1 MSGQRKDDHLH
12 LAAGQQRQLHRT
24 PAPTDWDDVRLLH
37 EALAGIE
44 AEDVDLSVTLP
55 WAGEHGP
62 VRWPVPFYLNGMTGG
77 SQHTGAVNAALGE
90 AAAATGLPIATGSM
104 SMYLKDPST
113 LPSFRVLREANPEG
127 FVMANLSAEATPDQ
141 ARRVVEALGAD
152 ALQIHINAVQETVM
166 PEGAR
171 GFSAWCDGIAALA
184 DQLPVPVVVKE
195 VGCGM
200 TRTTLAKLA
209 RAGVQLVDVAG
220 RGGTDFARIE
230 NDRRDGRDYAFL
242 QGFGQSAPMVLLD
255 ALGARAG
262 TPLPALLASGG
273 VRHPY
278 DVVRGLALGARAV
291 GVAGTFLHA
300 VLAEDPAGSAGPVA
314 PDGAERL
321 TALIRAWTE
330 RLRELCALL
339 GARTP
344 AELTRTDVLVE
355 GRLAH
360 AAALRGADLAA
371 LAARSETTA
380 FEEDPA

>member
-1 MSGQRKDDHLH
+1 MQTAG
-12 LAAGQQRQLHRT
+12 AA
-24 PAPTDWDDVRLLH
+24 VSRLTLDAYPGFT
-37 EALAGIE
+37 ETVMAGIE

-55 WAGEHGP
+55 WAGERGP

-77 SQHTGAVNAALGE
+77 SEHTGRVNAALGE

-141 ARRVVEALGAD
+141 ARRVVEALEAD

-184 DQLPVPVVVKE
+184 EQLSVPVVVKE

-262 TPLPALLASGG
+262 TRLPALLASGG

-321 TALIRAWTE
+321 TGLIRAWTE

-339 GARTP
+339 GVRTP

-380 FEEDPA
+380 FEEDRA